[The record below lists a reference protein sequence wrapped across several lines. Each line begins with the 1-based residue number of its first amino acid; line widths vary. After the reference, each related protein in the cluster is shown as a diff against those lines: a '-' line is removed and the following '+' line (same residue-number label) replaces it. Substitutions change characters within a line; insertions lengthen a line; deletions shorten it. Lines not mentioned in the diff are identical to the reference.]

1 MMKRVSLLGSVAA
14 ALVALSAPASAQFS
28 TALQESEATAK
39 EGKASQQRVD
49 QLDDQTASLLNDYR
63 ANLKQLEAARRYN
76 ASLERQIEGQNRD
89 IAQLRTDIENVSGLQ
104 RAMQPLMEDMLN
116 GLEQFIEADMP
127 FDIVERTNRVN
138 RLRGVMSDSGASAA
152 QRYRLIVEAYQIEN
166 EFGRTIGAYQGS
178 IDVDGQTLTGDFLRI
193 GRLSLMFKTP
203 DDSVLKIFDRSQG
216 GWVDLDRSNLASMR
230 LGLRM
235 AREQTAPDLLPVPV
249 KPAQPAAEQQ

>member
-1 MMKRVSLLGSVAA
+1 MKRVSLLGSAA
-14 ALVALSAPASAQFS
+14 AILVALSAPASAQFS
-28 TALQESEATAK
+28 SALQESEAAAK
-39 EGKASQQRVD
+39 EGKASQQRID

-89 IAQLRTDIENVSGLQ
+89 IAQLREDIDNVSGLQ

-116 GLEQFIEADMP
+116 ALEQFIDADMP
-127 FDIVERTNRVN
+127 FDIVDRTDRVN
-138 RLRGVMSDSGASAA
+138 RLRGIMSDSQASAA

-178 IDVDGQTLTGDFLRI
+178 IDVNGETLSGDFLRI

-203 DDSVLKIFDRSQG
+203 DDSVLKIYDSTQKA
-216 GWVDLDRSNLASMR
+216 WVNLDRSALPALR

-235 AREQTAPDLLPVPV
+235 AREQVAPDLLPVPV
-249 KPAQPAAEQQ
+249 KPAQTAAQ